1 MKLLYLKQ
9 YGTDTG
15 KKKNRQVGGKEIE
28 ASVGIETMRK
38 ETFQISEGDSI
49 HGGGKT
55 DLPF

>member
-15 KKKNRQVGGKEIE
+15 KKETSRWKEIE

-38 ETFQISEGDSI
+38 MTFEIREGNST
-49 HGGGKT
+49 HGVGKT
-55 DLPF
+55 DKPF